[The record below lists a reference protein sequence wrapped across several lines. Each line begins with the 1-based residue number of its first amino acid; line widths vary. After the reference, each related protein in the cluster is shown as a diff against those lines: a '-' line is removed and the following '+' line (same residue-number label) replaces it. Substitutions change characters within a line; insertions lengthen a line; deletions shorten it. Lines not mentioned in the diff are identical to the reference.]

1 MFLLYL
7 TYCLSVI
14 LRIKSIVQ
22 TPSPGIRPFVIQS
35 LLTSTLFSALG
46 PLHLSHVD
54 IFARPQTH
62 HSLTLQPFL
71 TLYPHSLIS
80 LPPTLQGNCHGV
92 FRSFSTY
99 LLKGEAFRTPPHP
112 FLQTDFCISPQQ
124 SVQSHPW
131 TPNKDEAGDGVGVRG
146 LVRFTECESLELCP
160 EALLL
165 AFIAQAPSQDQGAPG
180 LFHEIP

>member
-1 MFLLYL
+1 M
-7 TYCLSVI
+7 I
-14 LRIKSIVQ
+14 LRIKFIVQ
-22 TPSPGIRPFVIQS
+22 TPSPGIRTFVIQS

-112 FLQTDFCISPQQ
+112 FLQPDFCISPPSPPPKTRSQALPGWGRGGNDSMNCDMSGHLGLQTPWAQ
-124 SVQSHPW
+124 SSVVSPW
-131 TPNKDEAGDGVGVRG
+131 EYMWP
-146 LVRFTECESLELCP
+146 LY
-160 EALLL
+160 LLL
-165 AFIAQAPSQDQGAPG
+165 WAR
-180 LFHEIP
+180 IP